1 MQPINLNGIDYQQI
15 IKWAVIVLVAGFIG
29 HFGRALAEYLIA
41 KARRKRGVADQAT
54 RVPARMPYPAESPQT
69 GDNRTEKTERAKS
82 IAEKKTLNAKL
93 KFQKKGR

>member
-1 MQPINLNGIDYQQI
+1 MQPINFNEIDYQQI

-29 HFGRALAEYLIA
+29 HFGRALAEYLMA

-69 GDNRTEKTERAKS
+69 GDNRTERAKS
-82 IAEKKTLNAKL
+82 KAEKKALKGKL
-93 KFQKKGR
+93 KLQKKGR